1 MQYAAAA
8 FHLEGLDF
16 ASLLQLVSLV
26 ALPFAH
32 EDLAIVLGAYILVND
47 LMPAGL
53 VVAGLY
59 SGIVVSDFALYGI
72 GFGARRLPWLRR
84 HAVDDRVRG
93 FGDALKRNLFALVA
107 LCRFVPGLV
116 FVACVACGW
125 GRVSLARFTVA
136 SLLVSALYLPM
147 MLYLV
152 VVFGDALDDHI
163 GLWAWPFLLA
173 GLGLAAFARG
183 RILAFHGA
191 AGSSEQ
197 TAGGPRLNGDGLASL
212 PSLAGLSRRIG
223 PAELIPPL
231 LFKIPLMLHWLM
243 LGLRYRSLTLPSAAN
258 PHLTTGGMW
267 GESKSECLRA
277 VSDPRLASIAEF
289 VVLRRR
295 AEASTLNLDHARA
308 LRLMADAGLQFPVV
322 AKPDIG
328 RHGFGVRLVED
339 AAALKDYLEKFPAG
353 AKLILQRYVAL
364 AGEAA
369 VLYGGVPGH
378 GGRILSVTLRYF
390 PHVVGDGAA
399 TLREL
404 IGRDPR
410 TRRRARLHLGLDQS
424 HLGCARGALDGVPAR
439 GEPVR
444 LALIAS
450 RRAAALYRDASACIT
465 PALEARLAAV
475 FASMPEFHYGQLD
488 LRFQSIEKLGC
499 GEGFAIVGIKGVGSE
514 LIDVWDPSLSVAQAY
529 RRMFARQRLLFAIG
543 AANRARGFEPAELG
557 ELFGRLAQQTDLIQR
572 YPASS

>member
-8 FHLEGLDF
+8 AHFEAFDF

-32 EDLAIVLGAYILVND
+32 EDLAIVLGAYIVVND

-53 VVAGLY
+53 VVAGIY

-84 HAVDDRVRG
+84 HAVDDRVRS
-93 FGDALKRNLFALVA
+93 FGDTLKRNLFALVA

-125 GRVSLARFTVA
+125 GRVSLARFTMA
-136 SLLVSALYLPM
+136 SLFVSALYLPL

-173 GLGLAAFARG
+173 ALGLAAFARR

-197 TAGGPRLNGDGLASL
+197 TTGGPPLNGDGLASL
-212 PSLAGLSRRIG
+212 PSLAGLSHRIA
-223 PAELIPPL
+223 PAELIPPF
-231 LFKIPLMLHWLM
+231 LFKIPTVLHWIL
-243 LGLRYRSLTLPSAAN
+243 LGLRYRSLALPSAAN
-258 PHLTTGGMW
+258 PHLMTGGMW

-277 VSDPRLASIAEF
+277 VSGPQRASIAEF

-295 AEASTLNLDHARA
+295 ADASTLSFDHARA
-308 LRLMADAGLQFPVV
+308 LRLLSDAGLQFPVV

-328 RHGFGVRLVED
+328 RHGFGVRLIED
-339 AAALKDYLEKFPAG
+339 AAALKIYLEKFPGG
-353 AKLILQRYVAL
+353 AKLILQRYIAF
-364 AGEAA
+364 AGEAV
-369 VLYGGVPGH
+369 VLYGGIPGH

-390 PHVVGDGAA
+390 PHVVGDGVS

-404 IGRDPR
+404 IARDPR

-424 HLGCARGALDGVPAR
+424 HLGCARGVLDGVPAR
-439 GEPVR
+439 GETVR
-444 LALIAS
+444 LALIGN
-450 RRAAALYRDASACIT
+450 RRAAATYRDASACIT

-475 FASMPEFHYGQLD
+475 FASMPEFHYGQLN
-488 LRFQSIEKLGC
+488 LRFESIERLCC
-499 GEGFAIVGIKGVGSE
+499 GEGFSIVGIKGIGSE
-514 LIDVWDPSLSVAQAY
+514 LIDVWDPSLSLPQAY
-529 RRMFARQRLLFAIG
+529 GRLFARQRLLFAIG
-543 AANRARGFEPAELG
+543 AANRERGFEPADLG
-557 ELFGRLAQQTDLIQR
+557 ELFGRLAQQADLIHR

>member
-1 MQYAAAA
+1 MHGPGICRGVAQRLEVACRPGGFKSSCGFVVPYSAASDARVPRPTHATRSRNGPGEVIPCKYLYKTNHSSADQAAPKGCYLIQRAQFSVESGRIPALRSRRNQAKITDARAPPKRRPSGKGGRFARPAGAGGNAGSFAGLGGTRKSMQYAAAA

-59 SGIVVSDFALYGI
+59 SGIVASDFALYGI

-93 FGDALKRNLFALVA
+93 FGDALKRNLFALVP

-152 VVFGDALDDHI
+152 VVLGGGLDGHI

-231 LFKIPLMLHWLM
+231 LFKIPLM
-243 LGLRYRSLTLPSAAN
+243 
-258 PHLTTGGMW
+258 
-267 GESKSECLRA
+267 
-277 VSDPRLASIAEF
+277 
-289 VVLRRR
+289 
-295 AEASTLNLDHARA
+295 
-308 LRLMADAGLQFPVV
+308 FP
-322 AKPDIG
+322 
-328 RHGFGVRLVED
+328 
-339 AAALKDYLEKFPAG
+339 
-353 AKLILQRYVAL
+353 
-364 AGEAA
+364 
-369 VLYGGVPGH
+369 
-378 GGRILSVTLRYF
+378 
-390 PHVVGDGAA
+390 
-399 TLREL
+399 
-404 IGRDPR
+404 
-410 TRRRARLHLGLDQS
+410 
-424 HLGCARGALDGVPAR
+424 
-439 GEPVR
+439 
-444 LALIAS
+444 
-450 RRAAALYRDASACIT
+450 
-465 PALEARLAAV
+465 
-475 FASMPEFHYGQLD
+475 
-488 LRFQSIEKLGC
+488 
-499 GEGFAIVGIKGVGSE
+499 
-514 LIDVWDPSLSVAQAY
+514 
-529 RRMFARQRLLFAIG
+529 
-543 AANRARGFEPAELG
+543 
-557 ELFGRLAQQTDLIQR
+557 
-572 YPASS
+572 